1 MLLNAF
7 QVVLAVLTLCGIAF
21 YLLALLAL
29 RSTYLFRRGQQPVA
43 DSSLAVSI
51 LKPLKGAD
59 SETYS
64 VLRSHCL
71 QEYRDYQII
80 FGVNDASDAAIP
92 VVRRLIDEFPGLDI
106 RLVIC
111 SEVFGANR
119 KVSNLIH
126 LLREAKYKHILVND
140 GDIRVPTGYLRAM
153 MSYFTNPV
161 MGMVTCLY
169 RGDPGR
175 SLGSRLEALG
185 ISTDFAPGVL
195 VANYLEDGL
204 SFGLGSTL
212 AMSRVALDKIG
223 GFEAVV
229 DYLADDYQL
238 GQRIAAA
245 GFKVELASEVVD
257 TAVPPYSFRQ
267 FWEHQLRW
275 ARTMRVSR
283 PGGYRGLALS
293 YGLAWAILLALFAPH
308 HWWTWTL
315 FTAALGLRVAVAFYV
330 GRRML
335 RDLHF
340 ARDLWLLP
348 LRDLLA
354 LAVWMWSYAGDTVT
368 WRGETFRLELG
379 RMRPVG
385 SKDAAPSDK
394 EFETNNSEVQGR

>member
-1 MLLNAF
+1 MLLYGV

-21 YLLALLAL
+21 YLLALW
-29 RSTYLFRRGQQPVA
+29 STYLFRRGQQPIA
-43 DSSLAVSI
+43 DSSLFVSI

-59 SETYS
+59 SATYS
-64 VLRSHCL
+64 ALRSHCL

-80 FGVNDASDAAIP
+80 VGVNDASDAAIP

-111 SEVFGANR
+111 SEIFGANR

-126 LLREAKYKHILVND
+126 LLREARYDYILVND
-140 GDIRVPTGYLRAM
+140 GDIRVAAGYLRAV

-161 MGMVTCLY
+161 TGMVTCLY
-169 RGDPGR
+169 HGDPSR

-185 ISTDFAPGVL
+185 IATDFAPGVL
-195 VANYLEDGL
+195 VANYLEDRL

-212 AMSRVALDKIG
+212 AMSRLALDKIG

-245 GFKVELASEVVD
+245 GFKVELASEVVE
-257 TAVPPYSFRQ
+257 TAVPPYSLRQ

-293 YGLAWAILLALFAPH
+293 YGLAWAILLAVFAPH

-315 FTAALGLRVAVAFYV
+315 FTAALGLRVAVALYV

-335 RDLHF
+335 RDPHVP
-340 ARDLWLLP
+340 RDLWLMP
-348 LRDLLA
+348 VRDLLA

-368 WRGETFRLELG
+368 WRGETFRLEHG

-385 SKDAAPSDK
+385 SKDVAPSDK
-394 EFETNNSEVQGR
+394 EFETNNSEVQRR